1 MKKTKEP
8 SNESSCDAKQKK
20 KQKSKVVLLKQWLV
34 SGTDKDGNQ
43 LNVFL
48 LATCGLKAREAM
60 QKRYEGCKIWNVMQ
74 SAESDKTSDWLET
87 HSPFCS

>member
-8 SNESSCDAKQKK
+8 PNESSCDAKQK

-34 SGTDKDGNQ
+34 SGTDKDGNR

-87 HSPFCS
+87 HSPFYS